1 MKKHF
6 ASVCMAIVVVLTLTA
21 CCIAACNADSI
32 TSKLDK
38 EIIDMENVIAQKEA
52 ELDSLDQIM
61 PLSDTVGE
69 TDTFCDMLDARDAF
83 NYSRSIEKKRE
94 HYHDYLWLQS
104 CVVKAAEEW
113 MEENKTDTT
122 YTIRYV
128 NEAGKVSEW
137 SEFK

>member
-6 ASVCMAIVVVLTLTA
+6 ASVCMAMVAILTFCA
-21 CCIAACNADSI
+21 CGIAACNADSI

-38 EIIDMENVIAQKEA
+38 EIMDMENVIAQKEA

-69 TDTFCDMLDARDAF
+69 TDTYCDMLEARDAF

-94 HYHDYLWLQS
+94 NYRDYLWLQS
-104 CVVKAAEEW
+104 LVVATAKEW
-113 MEENKTDTT
+113 MEENKTQD
-122 YTIRYV
+122 
-128 NEAGKVSEW
+128 N
-137 SEFK
+137 